1 MLTKAL
7 YTGISEKFLIFLFVH
22 APDQRYKSGRFSNLQ
37 PVASADGVRMGGGGN
52 LTASWHNRSLPANPV
67 SDGLA
72 GFFGYIL

>member
-7 YTGISEKFLIFLFVH
+7 YTGISEKFLIFLFVMSKLL
-22 APDQRYKSGRFSNLQ
+22 P
-37 PVASADGVRMGGGGN
+37 
-52 LTASWHNRSLPANPV
+52 TASWHNRSLPANPV

>member
-1 MLTKAL
+1 MSCSVYGNFGK
-7 YTGISEKFLIFLFVH
+7 ISYFSVRDVH